1 MDAKCPECEKIA
13 VLNDD
18 ITNVK
23 CPHCGFEAQYDEYL
37 KIMKQR
43 AGDLVSNFNPDR
55 TGY

>member
-13 VLNDD
+13 ILDD
-18 ITNVK
+18 DVTNVK
-23 CPHCGFEAQYDEYL
+23 CPHCGFEAKYDEYL

-55 TGY
+55 AGY

>member
-1 MDAKCPECEKIA
+1 MDAKCPDCEKIA
-13 VLNDD
+13 VLDDD

-23 CPHCGFEAQYDEYL
+23 CHHCGFEAKYDEYL

-55 TGY
+55 AGY

>member
-13 VLNDD
+13 VLDGD

-23 CPHCGFEAQYDEYL
+23 CHHCGFEAKYDEYL

-55 TGY
+55 AGY

>member
-13 VLNDD
+13 VLDDD

-23 CPHCGFEAQYDEYL
+23 CPHCGFEAKYDEYL

-55 TGY
+55 AGY

>member
-13 VLNDD
+13 VLDDD

-55 TGY
+55 AGF

>member
-13 VLNDD
+13 VLDDD

-23 CPHCGFEAQYDEYL
+23 CPHCGFEAKYDEYL

-43 AGDLVSNFNPDR
+43 TGDLVSNFNPDR
-55 TGY
+55 AGY

>member
-13 VLNDD
+13 VLDDD

-23 CPHCGFEAQYDEYL
+23 CPYCGFEAKYDEYL

-43 AGDLVSNFNPDR
+43 TGDLVSNFNPDR
-55 TGY
+55 AGY